1 MRLIIS
7 ILLAHLAIL
16 SYGQSLTDVS
26 FELNPT
32 DLEAKIRPV
41 LDGNGEPCALIKV
54 VVPPHLENLVFE
66 SSYIVKTEYR
76 EFEYFV
82 WVADGAK
89 KLTLKHKDYSPIN
102 KKFDSPL
109 NKNLTYVWNISVPE
123 PKAQIFDVAI
133 SINAKNAEIIIDGI
147 SYGNASTVKLEEGPH
162 DIIIDADNYV
172 SENRQIQV
180 TETSTQFDFILD
192 PVEKE
197 YYSLLVMTNSDKS
210 KLYID
215 GVSMGKCGVPVKV
228 AKGNHSIKIKTSSYK
243 TIEQDFY
250 LGQDEELRFE
260 LDKTGMAKFMNG
272 IGTVGAGILAVG
284 AALESSGGSN
294 SGNTSGYSS
303 QSTSQSYTPSYSTS
317 EPTDRNSTRSSSRS
331 SVTRSSDDSSQS
343 TSRSYTRSSNTSEPT
358 NSNSTR
364 SSYRSNVTRSS
375 DNSSVNNNRT
385 RSNNRSTSNVRGNT
399 NSQYDSRRTIRDN
412 HRYNQ

>member
-1 MRLIIS
+1 MKIIIS
-7 ILLAHLAIL
+7 ILLMQLTFL
-16 SYGQSLTDVS
+16 CYGQSLTDVS

-82 WVADGAK
+82 WVADGTK
-89 KLTLKHKDYSPIN
+89 KLTLKHKEYSSIN

-123 PKAQIFDVAI
+123 PKAQTFDVTI
-133 SINAKNAEIIIDGI
+133 SINAKNAEIIIDSI

-162 DIIIDADNYV
+162 NIIIDADNYV
-172 SENRQIQV
+172 SENRQILV
-180 TETSTQFDFILD
+180 TETSTRFDFILD

-197 YYSLLVMTNSDKS
+197 YYSLLVKTNSDKS

-250 LGQDEELRFE
+250 LGQDEELCFE
-260 LDKTGMAKFMNG
+260 LDKTGMAKFMKG
-272 IGTVGAGILAVG
+272 IGNVGAGIIAVG
-284 AALESSGGSN
+284 SALESSGGSN

-303 QSTSQSYTPSYSTS
+303 QSTSQSYT
-317 EPTDRNSTRSSSRS
+317 RSSSI
-331 SVTRSSDDSSQS
+331 
-343 TSRSYTRSSNTSEPT
+343 SEPT
-358 NSNSTR
+358 NSNATR
-364 SSYRSNVTRSS
+364 SSYNSTATRSS
-375 DNSSVNNNRT
+375 DNSSVNNYRT
-385 RSNNRSTSNVRGNT
+385 RSNNSSTSNVRGNT
-399 NSQYDSRRTIRDN
+399 RSQYDSRRTIREN
-412 HRYNQ
+412 HHHNQ